1 MKTILI
7 ANPKGGCG
15 KTTLS
20 VNIAG
25 YLANRGKRVA
35 LLDMDRQ
42 QSASLWIETR
52 PEYLP
57 PIRAIKYNKEPDN
70 PSNWL
75 VIDSAAGLSGSNLAY
90 SLIKQTSKIIVPV
103 VPSLFDLHA
112 SRDFLT
118 ELLEE
123 KKVRESHCHIGVVGM
138 RMSPRTR
145 AATVLEDFLDTMG
158 LPILAYLRETQVY
171 VNAAFEGKSLF
182 DLPHHIAERELEQW
196 EFLKDWLEKD

>member
-25 YLANRGKRVA
+25 YLANRGQAVA

-42 QSASLWIETR
+42 QSAALWVETR

-57 PIRAIKYNKEPDN
+57 PVSLLKYGIEQDSAFK
-70 PSNWL
+70 WL
-75 VIDSAAGLSGSNLAY
+75 VVDSAAGLSGSNLAY
-90 SLIKQTSKIIVPV
+90 SLINKASNIIIPIT
-103 VPSLFDLHA
+103 PSLFDLHA
-112 SRDFLT
+112 SRDFLQT
-118 ELLEE
+118 LLEE
-123 KKVRESHCHIGVVGM
+123 KNVRNSRCHIGVVGM
-138 RMSPRTR
+138 RMDSRTR
-145 AATVLEDFLDTMG
+145 AAHALEYFLSSLD
-158 LPILAYLRETQVY
+158 LPVLAYLRETQVY

-182 DLPHHIAERELEQW
+182 DLPHHSAERDLEQW
-196 EFLKDWLEKD
+196 SFLLGWLEKT

>member
-25 YLANRGKRVA
+25 YLANRGQAVG

-42 QSASLWIETR
+42 QSAALWVETR

-57 PIRAIKYNKEPDN
+57 PVSLLKYGIEQDSAFK
-70 PSNWL
+70 WL
-75 VIDSAAGLSGSNLAY
+75 VVDSAAGLSGSNLAY
-90 SLIKQTSKIIVPV
+90 SLINKASNIIIPIT
-103 VPSLFDLHA
+103 PSLFDLHA
-112 SRDFLT
+112 SRDFLQT
-118 ELLEE
+118 LLEE
-123 KKVRESHCHIGVVGM
+123 KNVRNSRCRIGVVGM
-138 RMSPRTR
+138 RMDSRTR
-145 AATVLEDFLDTMG
+145 AAHALEYFLSSLD
-158 LPILAYLRETQVY
+158 LPVLAYLRETQVY

-182 DLPHHIAERELEQW
+182 DLPHHSAERDLEQW
-196 EFLKDWLEKD
+196 SFLLGWLEKA

>member
-25 YLANRGKRVA
+25 YLANRGNRVS

-42 QSASLWIETR
+42 QSAALWIETR
-52 PEYLP
+52 PADLP
-57 PIRAIKYNKEPDN
+57 PIRAMKYNSGSQSPGD
-70 PSNWL
+70 WL
-75 VIDSAAGLSGSNLAY
+75 VIDSSAGLSGSNLAY
-90 SLIKQTSKIIVPV
+90 SLIKQANKIIVPV
-103 VPSLFDLHA
+103 VPSLFDLRA
-112 SRDFLT
+112 SGDFLK

-123 KKVRESHCHIGVVGM
+123 KKVCGSPCDIGVVGM
-138 RMSPRTR
+138 RIAPRTR
-145 AATVLEDFLDTMG
+145 AAAALEDFLDTLG

-182 DLPHHIAERELEQW
+182 DLPHHLAERELEQW
-196 EFLKDWLEKD
+196 EFLQDWIEED

>member
-25 YLANRGKRVA
+25 FLASRGFKVS

-42 QSASLWIETR
+42 QSAALWIESR
-52 PEYLP
+52 PDGFP
-57 PIRAIKYNKEPDN
+57 AVRAMKYNKESDT
-70 PSNWL
+70 PSDWL

-90 SLIKQTSKIIVPV
+90 SLVKQANKIIVPV

-112 SRDFLT
+112 SRDFLK

-123 KKVRESHCHIGVVGM
+123 KKVRNSRCQIGVVGM

-145 AATVLEDFLDTMG
+145 AAAMLENFLDTLD

-171 VNAAFEGKSLF
+171 VNAVFDGKSLF
-182 DLPHHIAERELEQW
+182 DLPHHVAERELEQW
-196 EFLKDWLEKD
+196 EFLQDWILED